1 MCGIAGYVD
10 YNGSSCLDTL
20 TAMGNALTYR
30 GPDDSGSFEK
40 ISDKAKIGLFHR
52 RLSILD
58 LSDHGHQPMEFD
70 GLAIVYNGEIYN
82 FKEVRNDLEDAG
94 YYFNSNSDT
103 EVALKAYHFW
113 GIGAISR
120 FNGMFSFA
128 IFDEKK
134 QWLTLVR
141 DRSGVKPLYWY
152 KSNGLILF
160 ASELKSFHEHPE
172 FRKELNIDSLA
183 LFLQYGYVPQPH
195 TIFKSA
201 YKLRAGHYL
210 DVDLK
215 NFSIKE
221 RQYWDIGDFYKRPSV
236 STSVEDAICET
247 ENLIRSACE
256 YRMVADV
263 PVGVFLSGGYDS
275 STVAALLQ
283 KDRAE
288 QVKTFSIG
296 FHDQRFNEANHA
308 KRVAD
313 YLGTDHT
320 ELYCTEKDAV
330 DILPTLPDIYDE
342 PFGDSSAI
350 PTIMVSQL
358 ARKRVTVSLSA
369 DGGDEVFGGYEKY
382 SRIKRQF
389 DTLSNIPAVA
399 QGGVKR
405 FLSSSC
411 THSVANA
418 VGMPLAG
425 ERLNRYADMVGST
438 LEQLLSTGQSTFLKS
453 ELDELIIPSCD
464 VPKTDF
470 HQEPTSK
477 DWLSRILQ
485 VDYKTYLADDILTK
499 VDRATMS
506 VSLEGREPLLDHR
519 LVEYVAGLES
529 SLKIRHG
536 TKKWLL
542 KEIAHRHLPV
552 DMMDRPKKG
561 FGLPIDQWLRSDL
574 KGFLLFYLDHQRIK
588 NAGIF
593 DPTIV
598 SRLRDD
604 YLKGSSVNKNKVWYL
619 LVFEMWREKWL

>member
-10 YNGSSCLDTL
+10 YNESSCLDIL

-30 GPDDSGSFEK
+30 GPDDSGFFEK
-40 ISDKAKIGLFHR
+40 VSDKSKIGLFHR

-58 LSDHGHQPMEFD
+58 LSDQGHQPMEFD

-82 FKEVRNDLEDAG
+82 FKEVRTDLEDAG
-94 YYFNSNSDT
+94 YYFNSSSDT
-103 EVALKAYHFW
+103 EVVLKAYHFW
-113 GIGAISR
+113 GIDAISR
-120 FNGMFSFA
+120 FNGMSSFA

-152 KSNGLILF
+152 NNDGLILF

-172 FRKELNIDSLA
+172 FRKELNIGSLA

-201 YKLRAGHYL
+201 YKLKAGHYL

-215 NFSIKE
+215 SCSIKE
-221 RQYWDIGDFYKRPSV
+221 RQYWDIRDFYKRPSV

-256 YRMVADV
+256 YRMLADV

-288 QVKTFSIG
+288 KVKTFSIG

-330 DILPTLPDIYDE
+330 DILPTLPEIYDE

-358 ARKRVTVSLSA
+358 
-369 DGGDEVFGGYEKY
+369 
-382 SRIKRQF
+382 
-389 DTLSNIPAVA
+389 
-399 QGGVKR
+399 
-405 FLSSSC
+405 
-411 THSVANA
+411 
-418 VGMPLAG
+418 
-425 ERLNRYADMVGST
+425 
-438 LEQLLSTGQSTFLKS
+438 
-453 ELDELIIPSCD
+453 
-464 VPKTDF
+464 
-470 HQEPTSK
+470 
-477 DWLSRILQ
+477 
-485 VDYKTYLADDILTK
+485 
-499 VDRATMS
+499 
-506 VSLEGREPLLDHR
+506 
-519 LVEYVAGLES
+519 
-529 SLKIRHG
+529 
-536 TKKWLL
+536 
-542 KEIAHRHLPV
+542 
-552 DMMDRPKKG
+552 
-561 FGLPIDQWLRSDL
+561 
-574 KGFLLFYLDHQRIK
+574 
-588 NAGIF
+588 
-593 DPTIV
+593 
-598 SRLRDD
+598 
-604 YLKGSSVNKNKVWYL
+604 
-619 LVFEMWREKWL
+619 